1 MGRRAGPAVAG
12 SFRPRAPYIG
22 LAPRGLKHRATHGFR
37 REFGRGMRPQWYLRE
52 PASTEL
58 GPPRS
63 ENETRLRVYLALA
76 DFVWPNFARMS
87 GARNLAVSSP
97 MT

>member
-1 MGRRAGPAVAG
+1 MGRRAAPAVAR
-12 SFRPRAPYIG
+12 SFSPRAPYIG
-22 LAPRGLKHRATHGFR
+22 LAPRGPKHRATHGVR
-37 REFGRGMRPQWYLRE
+37 RELGRGMRRQSYRME

-63 ENETRLRVYLALA
+63 GNETRLRVYLALA

-87 GARNLAVSSP
+87 GARNFAVSSP